1 MTIKSSTCKT
11 EKIKWNDENP
21 MTSKE
26 DEKGGRGDK
35 EQEGEM
41 ENKYHG
47 VDSNPTISIII
58 LNKI

>member
-1 MTIKSSTCKT
+1 M
-11 EKIKWNDENP
+11 
-21 MTSKE
+21 MSKE
-26 DEKGGRGDK
+26 GKKRGRSD

-47 VDSNPTISIII
+47 VDSNRTISIII